1 MIKQRFI
8 SAVMAAAVA
17 VSSVTALSAGVAP
30 SGSSPTAD
38 TAIRAMTPERSLQVG
53 RPSATA
59 HTISIRKVLP
69 SQAGRR

>member
-17 VSSVTALSAGVAP
+17 VSSVTALSAGVSAEWVKSD
-30 SGSSPTAD
+30 SGYSYKSDD
-38 TAIRAMTPERSLQVG
+38 TGKSLQVG